1 MRKGTCEELTAK
13 SRISV
18 IIPTYKRADM
28 IGYVLEALQQ
38 QSYRDFEVLV
48 VLKPS
53 GDGTEKLLESY
64 EEKLTLR
71 TILQKEGYF
80 TDALN
85 LGLKSAEGDI
95 IAFLD
100 DDAIPQKDWLQ
111 NHLKMYDNSEI
122 GGVAGNVLP
131 IGLKDGFMS
140 VKNGLSQVIPPVGD
154 FMRSTGRILWSCP
167 IKGLEN
173 HLVYISRAGMVAWD
187 SSLSL
192 LAWKHVTKSLLGMGA
207 NMSLSSE
214 AIKDF
219 SFPREWILGLAN
231 EQYLGW
237 HVWKKGYS
245 LVFNPTAVVYHIIHE
260 EHLSRGTTDPKK
272 QILSNIELNLLFYR
286 LYGLEHDI
294 SGMYRIT
301 WFVFNL
307 MDNLKKIC
315 MDHKLERIAQMKAA
329 FSSEFIGVKWLLS
342 RKVHGSYNPLSDF
355 QKVLGEN

>member
-1 MRKGTCEELTAK
+1 
-13 SRISV
+13 
-18 IIPTYKRADM
+18 M
-28 IGYVLEALQQ
+28 IDYVLEGLLQ
-38 QSYRDFEVLV
+38 QSYSDFEVLV

-53 GDGTEKLLESY
+53 GDGTERVLESF

-111 NHLKMYDNSEI
+111 NHLKMYDDSEI
-122 GGVAGNVLP
+122 GGVAGNV
-131 IGLKDGFMS
+131 ISVDLKRGFIS
-140 VKNGLSQVIPPVGD
+140 AKSKSSEIIPSTGD

-173 HLVYISRAGMVAWD
+173 HLVYISRAGTVTWD
-187 SSLSL
+187 SSLSHQ
-192 LAWKHVTKSLLGMGA
+192 AWKHVTKSLLGMGA
-207 NMSLSSE
+207 NMSVSSE

-219 SFPREWILGLAN
+219 SFPRSWILGLAN

-260 EHLSRGTTDPKK
+260 QRLSRERRDQKK

-294 SGMYRIT
+294 SAMYRIT
-301 WFVFNL
+301 WLVFNL
-307 MDNLKKIC
+307 MFDLKKIC
-315 MDHKLERIAQMKAA
+315 KDHQLECFAHIKGI
-329 FSSEFIGVKWLLS
+329 FLSEFIGVKWLVS

-355 QKVLGEN
+355 QKVLG